1 MIKISE
7 RMVNLTRL
15 TQNQQKVMA
24 KILAAPTPLT
34 AYDEISRGESLIAAR
49 DILQKLGM
57 IDVDEDKSAT
67 ITDKGMSILKS
78 MNIVDDMGQLTD
90 AGQNMAYDQPEAP
103 PVPQPEEPM
112 MGGEMPPPVPPMES
126 ILSTVNALAEGR
138 MKQLSQD
145 VDELV
150 DDAQGSELA
159 QYAIRKNDVV
169 KLKNVLVR
177 MHGKDDMVVDLAIA
191 KLLPRH

>member
-1 MIKISE
+1 
-7 RMVNLTRL
+7 
-15 TQNQQKVMA
+15 
-24 KILAAPTPLT
+24 
-34 AYDEISRGESLIAAR
+34 
-49 DILQKLGM
+49 
-57 IDVDEDKSAT
+57 
-67 ITDKGMSILKS
+67 
-78 MNIVDDMGQLTD
+78 
-90 AGQNMAYDQPEAP
+90 
-103 PVPQPEEPM
+103 M

-150 DDAQGSELA
+150 DNAQGSELA